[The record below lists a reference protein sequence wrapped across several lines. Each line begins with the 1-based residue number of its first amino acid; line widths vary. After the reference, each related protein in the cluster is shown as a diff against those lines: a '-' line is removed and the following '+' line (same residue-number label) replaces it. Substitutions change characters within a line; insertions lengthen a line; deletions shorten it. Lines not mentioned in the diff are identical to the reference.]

1 MRKPTFLLTIAGAAL
16 AAGCHSGPTPEQP
29 APDPSAGAIA
39 LHRHMDDSLSAVA
52 RAAADSAERV
62 RQLALEK
69 ERARADSTEQV
80 RLAAETAAR
89 EAADEAAEK
98 SAGLR
103 EELGVMVHFD
113 VGQSQIQAD
122 DRGALDRKVAIL
134 NANPAVRIRIT
145 GACDERGSDQYNL
158 ALGQRR
164 AAAVRQYL
172 IGKGIDGARLD
183 QASSGETY
191 PIDSGRGEVAW
202 ARNRRTEF
210 LIVSGDSPLAM
221 N

>member
-1 MRKPTFLLTIAGAAL
+1 MRTSTYILTIAGVTL
-16 AAGCHSGPTPEQP
+16 AAACGGSPKPEAP
-29 APDPSAGAIA
+29 APDPSAGEMA
-39 LHRHMDDSLSAVA
+39 LYKHMQDSLDAVA
-52 RAAADSAERV
+52 RAAADSTERA

-69 ERARADSTEQV
+69 ERARTDSIEQV
-80 RLAAETAAR
+80 RLAAEAAAR

-98 SAGLR
+98 SADLR
-103 EELGVMVHFD
+103 EELGVMVHFE
-113 VGQSQIQAD
+113 VGQSRIQAD

-158 ALGQRR
+158 VLGQRR
-164 AAAVRQYL
+164 AAAVRRYL

-183 QASSGETY
+183 EASSGETY
-191 PIDSGRGEVAW
+191 PIDAGRGEVAW

-210 LIVSGDSPLAM
+210 AIVSGDAPLAM